1 MQRYEK
7 KYRQANFVSVNSV
20 KVLKN
25 GDLTRLENI

>member
-7 KYRQANFVSVNSV
+7 KHRQANFVSVNSV

-25 GDLTRLENI
+25 GALTRL